1 MNGKNNL
8 KKTDIPWYGEVP
20 SHWQEKRLR
29 DCIESCVA
37 GAWGEDPVG
46 DENDIPVIRVA
57 DFNREQKIVNT
68 FDTLRN
74 IEPKQRVSRELKR
87 GDLLIEKSGGGEQTP
102 VGSVVLY
109 DGEPGAISSNF
120 VARLRLKS
128 GLSPKYFVYLHSYLW
143 DSRVTHISI
152 KQTTGIQNLD
162 TTAYL
167 SEKCIVPPVGEQE
180 LITKYLDEE
189 TARIDELIAQ
199 KNSEIDLLKE
209 LRNATIADAVLG
221 KDFGKGPK

>member
-68 FDTLRN
+68 
-74 IEPKQRVSRELKR
+74 
-87 GDLLIEKSGGGEQTP
+87 
-102 VGSVVLY
+102 
-109 DGEPGAISSNF
+109 
-120 VARLRLKS
+120 
-128 GLSPKYFVYLHSYLW
+128 
-143 DSRVTHISI
+143 
-152 KQTTGIQNLD
+152 
-162 TTAYL
+162 
-167 SEKCIVPPVGEQE
+167 C
-180 LITKYLDEE
+180 
-189 TARIDELIAQ
+189 
-199 KNSEIDLLKE
+199 
-209 LRNATIADAVLG
+209 
-221 KDFGKGPK
+221 

>member
-1 MNGKNNL
+1 MDSKNNI
-8 KKTDIPWYGEVP
+8 KETGIPWYGKMP
-20 SHWQEKRLR
+20 SHWEEKRLR

-37 GAWGEDPVG
+37 GAWGEDPLG

-57 DFNREQKIVNT
+57 DFNREQKVVNS
-68 FDTLRN
+68 FDTIRN
-74 IEPKQRVSRELKR
+74 IDPKQKASRELKR
-87 GDLLIEKSGGGEQTP
+87 GELLIEKSGGGEQTP

-120 VARLRLKS
+120 VARLRLKK

-167 SEKCIVPPVGEQE
+167 SEKCFVPPLDEQE
-180 LITKYLDEE
+180 NITSYLDAE
-189 TARIDELIAQ
+189 TARIDDLIAQ
-199 KNSEIDLLKE
+199 KISEIELLKE

-221 KDFGKGPK
+221 REYK